1 MTAANPALV
10 DPNTPPRPYAGA
22 VVSTPGPD
30 PAEAARA
37 QAVALRRLLEV
48 QAALVDA
55 RSHQHAA
62 RRLVDRLAR
71 VHGFDEVAVAFV
83 QSGRLQGLVRS
94 GGAPADADLPAV
106 RALLAAMHEALD
118 QRCSVVTPA
127 PVQEPLP
134 RIRAAQEQLL
144 GAEGGSVACVLLVPP
159 RPKNVDLSEPLQPAG
174 VLCAW
179 RRGAAAR
186 PVSAREAAWLEHA
199 SAFASPVFGLLRQR
213 ERSLRWRAARLWS
226 AVPGAHRRH
235 AAPAAAALVLAAVLG
250 LCLWPMPHEVG
261 GRARVEGAVQ
271 RAVVAPVTG
280 FLKQAHVRPG
290 DTVKAGQLLVELADE
305 DLNLEREKLQSQ
317 VTQWEGALA
326 EANAKADRAQV
337 MMNLARLQQAR
348 AQLSLVDSQLE
359 RTRLHAPFDAVVVHG
374 DLSQRLGSPL
384 KEGEELLTLAP
395 AGQYRVIV
403 EVDEKDIGRVSAGQ
417 GGSLA
422 LAALPWDTLAL
433 RVRQVTP
440 MAVTAE
446 GRSVFEVEA
455 EVPEPPATLRPGLS
469 GSGRIEVG
477 QRPLLVGWAFEA
489 GTAARRMW
497 WRVWG

>member
-1 MTAANPALV
+1 M
-10 DPNTPPRPYAGA
+10 
-22 VVSTPGPD
+22 VSTPGPD
-30 PAEAARA
+30 PVEAARA

-48 QAALVDA
+48 QAAMVDA
-55 RSHQHAA
+55 RSHEHAA

-83 QSGRLQGLVRS
+83 QSGRLQQMVRS
-94 GGAPADADLPAV
+94 GAAPVDADLPVV

-127 PVQEPLP
+127 PVHEPLP
-134 RIRAAQEQLL
+134 RIRAAQQQLL

-159 RPKNVDLSEPLQPAG
+159 RPRTADAADPLEPVG

-179 RRGAAAR
+179 RRGAQAR
-186 PVSAREAAWLEHA
+186 PVGAREAAWLEHA
-199 SAFASPVFGLLRQR
+199 VAFASPVFGLLRQR
-213 ERSLRWRAARLWS
+213 ERSLRWRASRLWARL
-226 AVPGAHRRH
+226 PGAQHRLLGPGV
-235 AAPAAAALVLAAVLG
+235 AVAAAVALIG
-250 LCLWPMPHEVG
+250 LCLWPLAHEVG

-271 RAVVAPVTG
+271 RALVAPVAG

-290 DTVKAGQLLVELADE
+290 DAVKAGQLLVELADD
-305 DLNLEREKLQSQ
+305 DLNLERERLHSQ
-317 VTQWEGALA
+317 VTQWESALA

-348 AQLSLVDSQLE
+348 AQLALVDSQLE

-374 DLSQRLGSPL
+374 DLSQRLGAPL

-417 GGSLA
+417 SGSLA
-422 LAALPWDTLAL
+422 LAALPWDTLTL

-440 MAVTAE
+440 MAVTAD

-477 QRPLLVGWAFEA
+477 QRPLLAGWAFEA